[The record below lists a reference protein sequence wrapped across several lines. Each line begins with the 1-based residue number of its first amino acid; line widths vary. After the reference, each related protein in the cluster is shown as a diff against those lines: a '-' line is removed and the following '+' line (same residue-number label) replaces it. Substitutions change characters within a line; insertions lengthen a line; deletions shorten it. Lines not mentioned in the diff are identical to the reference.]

1 MSSVESKEQISPQ
14 SAIEPTSPMLDNEAA
29 TALQETTTAP
39 EHEASPL
46 MDVDVI
52 MQGFQ
57 ECLKEEALGVDGYIR
72 AYSEMTKFFEGLGTM
87 FNFITNDLVSKVA
100 VCFCYLSGQRTA
112 EFVSGFLR
120 QLQSVSMD
128 TKLAPIAKPIY
139 AETLAKHHP
148 WLICKTVGAVMLL
161 LPDKKVMVARLF
173 GESEAAIE
181 KSMKKIPGL
190 VTVMDKVYEATQKF
204 YSDYDMLNLP

>member
-87 FNFITNDLVSKVA
+87 FNFITNDLVSK
-100 VCFCYLSGQRTA
+100 
-112 EFVSGFLR
+112 
-120 QLQSVSMD
+120 LQSVSMD